1 MRNLLTLCLMT
12 LALAAEAQMNRYV
25 CVTLDNATKR
35 CGELISDDGR
45 ELVLETPNVGRVV
58 LNKAQIILIQDADYG
73 TTPSMGAATNLD
85 DRAINPDRSLQATR
99 YFFAPSALPLKQ
111 GEGYGTFSAI
121 TGGNLSYGV
130 SDNAILGL
138 SATWLGAGISAKQS
152 FRLNDNTHASIG
164 GMFQLSF
171 GSGEPTM
178 FPFANVTKGDENLNV
193 TLGVGYLTGGGGEIN
208 SPMVNLSGCYQVSER
223 LWMMSENYYFANP
236 AFFPANSVVSVGAR
250 TAKPDKSRLFE
261 IAILFVD
268 INENT
273 SPDTGFAPLPWLSWT
288 WPF

>member
-1 MRNLLTLCLMT
+1 MRILLTFLLMT
-12 LALAAEAQMNRYV
+12 LAMAAEAQMNRYV

-73 TTPSMGAATNLD
+73 TAPSMGAATNLD

-99 YFFAPSALPLKQ
+99 YFFAPSALPLRK
-111 GEGYGTFSAI
+111 GEGYGTFSLI

-130 SDNAILGL
+130 SDNSILGL
-138 SATWLGAGISAKQS
+138 TATWLGAGISAKRS

-164 GMFQLSF
+164 GMLQLSF

-178 FPFANVTKGDENLNV
+178 FPFANVTRGNENLNV
-193 TLGVGYLTGGGGEIN
+193 TLGVGYLTGGGGDIN

-223 LWMMSENYYFANP
+223 LWLMSENYIFANP
-236 AFFPANSVVSVGAR
+236 AFFPANSVVSIGAR

-268 INENT
+268 PGENA
-273 SPDTGFAPLPWLSWT
+273 SPDTGLVPLPWLSWT

>member
-12 LALAAEAQMNRYV
+12 LALAAEAQINRYV
-25 CVTLDNATKR
+25 CITLDNATKR

-58 LNKAQIILIQDADYG
+58 LNKAQVILIQDADFG

-85 DRAINPDRSLQATR
+85 DRAINPERALQATR
-99 YFFAPSALPLKQ
+99 YFFAPSALPLKK
-111 GEGYGTFSAI
+111 GEGYGTFSLL

-130 SDNAILGL
+130 SDNALIGMT
-138 SATWLGAGISAKQS
+138 ATWLGAGISAKQS
-152 FRLNDNTHASIG
+152 FRVNDNTHASIG

-171 GSGEPTM
+171 GAGEPTV
-178 FPFANVTKGDENLNV
+178 FPFANVTKGDENLNF
-193 TLGVGYLTGGGGEIN
+193 TLGAGYLFGDGGDID
-208 SPMVNLSGCYQVSER
+208 SPMLNVSGCFQVSER
-223 LWMMSENYYFANP
+223 LWLMSENYIFVNP
-236 AFFPANSVVSVGAR
+236 AFFPANSVISFGAR

-261 IAILFVD
+261 IAIMFLALSDEPGGGSGAV
-268 INENT
+268 
-273 SPDTGFAPLPWLSWT
+273 PLPWFSWT